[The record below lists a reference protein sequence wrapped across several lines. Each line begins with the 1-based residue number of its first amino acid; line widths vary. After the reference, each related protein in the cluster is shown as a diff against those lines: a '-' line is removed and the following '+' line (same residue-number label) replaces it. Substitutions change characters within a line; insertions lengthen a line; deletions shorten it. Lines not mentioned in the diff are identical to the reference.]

1 MTTRNLQAVLDF
13 YPASRK
19 SIFDFKKSL
28 LCAHRRKLQ
37 CKFLRRCREECVIPN
52 SILPKSLQK
61 LRDSQFGKLENM
73 ILDIHIDNAKK
84 ETRECFLQANRLRR
98 EFLNSVPQQFV
109 QIILDWIYNHLRREI
124 DKVKRNHSRKL
135 SSLING
141 SPWNSYGDG
150 NNVMNISSKQLSSA
164 EICALEL
171 GLKFN
176 NPSKKPD
183 ILQIFKSFYQK
194 EKVTDNEDENRNL
207 TLAKGVIYGAYIQ
220 YSDYNFFPKRFNVA
234 LQNLRKD
241 EDIHITKADKANV
254 IVVMDKEAYIEK
266 MNELLRDR
274 NTYEE
279 LRSDP
284 VERVS
289 AEFHRNIR
297 EIFSDNQFLIKK
309 FQSIGSK
316 LPYLYGN
323 VKTHKQGH
331 PMRPIISTIGSVSYF
346 LSKFLVNLLKP
357 LIGSIS
363 SSHIKNSNDF
373 VDKVKSAHID
383 SNSLFVSFDVK
394 SLFTNV
400 PVEDVLHFLN
410 IELRKYVYTIPVDS
424 VIRLIRLCVIDTC
437 FVFEGKFY
445 KQKFGM
451 QMGNCLSPVLSNIY
465 MEFFEKRIANA
476 IIPDDVYWVR
486 YVDDIFAI
494 VKRHLRVQDFL
505 NDLNSLVE
513 TIKFEVEEETEG
525 CLNFLDVKV
534 IKIDNMTKF
543 KIFRKPTNNN
553 LIINAKS
560 THMLSVKRSALRSMF
575 LRALNIVSPEFLDEE
590 FSYIRDIGVQNHFR
604 SDEIDTC
611 LELAKKSYYRN
622 DKPSPFNLKT
632 SLVLPFHPCLENT
645 TYPLKRLNI
654 DVVFSYRNT
663 IGRTI
668 IRNTPKYDAGIV
680 YRVPCEC
687 GKHYLGQTCKKLSK
701 RLNQHKEAI
710 RTNSMSNA
718 INKHTYDCDKPI
730 SWSNSDILYKC
741 TDFTLRNILESALI
755 QAGRE
760 HNFNHSKGIF
770 NIDPLCLHV
779 ATQQYKFRKKLPI

>member
-1 MTTRNLQAVLDF
+1 MT
-13 YPASRK
+13 
-19 SIFDFKKSL
+19 
-28 LCAHRRKLQ
+28 
-37 CKFLRRCREECVIPN
+37 E
-52 SILPKSLQK
+52 
-61 LRDSQFGKLENM
+61 
-73 ILDIHIDNAKK
+73 
-84 ETRECFLQANRLRR
+84 
-98 EFLNSVPQQFV
+98 
-109 QIILDWIYNHLRREI
+109 
-124 DKVKRNHSRKL
+124 
-135 SSLING
+135 
-141 SPWNSYGDG
+141 
-150 NNVMNISSKQLSSA
+150 
-164 EICALEL
+164 
-171 GLKFN
+171 
-176 NPSKKPD
+176 
-183 ILQIFKSFYQK
+183 
-194 EKVTDNEDENRNL
+194 
-207 TLAKGVIYGAYIQ
+207 
-220 YSDYNFFPKRFNVA
+220 
-234 LQNLRKD
+234 
-241 EDIHITKADKANV
+241 
-254 IVVMDKEAYIEK
+254 
-266 MNELLRDR
+266 
-274 NTYEE
+274 
-279 LRSDP
+279 
-284 VERVS
+284 
-289 AEFHRNIR
+289 
-297 EIFSDNQFLIKK
+297 
-309 FQSIGSK
+309 
-316 LPYLYGN
+316 
-323 VKTHKQGH
+323 
-331 PMRPIISTIGSVSYF
+331 ST
-346 LSKFLVNLLKP
+346 
-357 LIGSIS
+357 
-363 SSHIKNSNDF
+363 
-373 VDKVKSAHID
+373 
-383 SNSLFVSFDVK
+383 
-394 SLFTNV
+394 
-400 PVEDVLHFLN
+400 
-410 IELRKYVYTIPVDS
+410 
-424 VIRLIRLCVIDTC
+424 
-437 FVFEGKFY
+437 
-445 KQKFGM
+445 
-451 QMGNCLSPVLSNIY
+451 
-465 MEFFEKRIANA
+465 
-476 IIPDDVYWVR
+476 
-486 YVDDIFAI
+486 AI
-494 VKRHLRVQDFL
+494 VKKHLRIQDFL

-525 CLNFLDVKV
+525 CLSFLDVKV

-645 TYPLKRLNI
+645 TYPLKLLNI